1 MKSAVYLTA
10 ASVLMVVVAASAAPA
25 AAMEFVLGM
34 VGPLVVGVATMV
46 VVERTYRRDPAAL
59 MRLLVKA
66 FGAKV
71 VLYGAYVTA
80 VVALTSLNPVPF
92 VASFCVY
99 FIGLH
104 LTEAFLLRSLFAQP
118 AS

>member
-1 MKSAVYLTA
+1 
-10 ASVLMVVVAASAAPA
+10 MVVVAASAAPA
-25 AAMEFVLGM
+25 VATELILGM
-34 VGPLVVGVATMV
+34 FGPLAVGIATMV

-59 MRLLVKA
+59 MPLMIKA
-66 FGAKV
+66 FGAKM
-71 VLYGAYVTA
+71 VLYGAYVAA
-80 VVALTSLNPVPF
+80 VVALSSLNPIPF